1 MLTHL
6 ERNLVSIR
14 LNPPFFLR
22 LWRLCLTI
30 APFLLKID
38 IRNNPYTIDTINEIL
53 SRQRPVEI
61 RVQKGD
67 LVVMEVKKDY
77 KSREPIADRP

>member
-1 MLTHL
+1 LQKKTL
-6 ERNLVSIR
+6 K
-14 LNPPFFLR
+14 PPFFSFSGF
-22 LWRLCLTI
+22 WRLCLNNR
-30 APFLLKID
+30 PFPLKID

-77 KSREPIADRP
+77 KSREPIAD

>member
-1 MLTHL
+1 MA
-6 ERNLVSIR
+6 I
-14 LNPPFFLR
+14 
-22 LWRLCLTI
+22 
-30 APFLLKID
+30 KID

-77 KSREPIADRP
+77 KSREPIAD